1 MKQQRE
7 KMLDDWIAIRNAIV
21 RAEAGE
27 LLVKYMRESD
37 FIIIEGDG
45 TGEAAAAAQQVKDEK
60 KDKIVGIY
68 VDVVLKFPEA
78 LDRELT
84 KKEISDIRD
93 AIAVITEA
101 QDKQLDKKG
110 G

>member
-1 MKQQRE
+1 MEQQKE
-7 KMLDDWIAIRNAIV
+7 KILDDWVAIRNAIV

-84 KKEISDIRD
+84 KKEISDIRE
-93 AIAVITEA
+93 AITVITEA
-101 QDKQLDKKG
+101 QDKKLEKKG
-110 G
+110 